1 MKKVPEGSGVSSRSL
16 DPQAALAT
24 AQPLLQ
30 PEGIRRLGRGV
41 LGKAPSGQESSQ
53 GWAQGPFVGGREGA
67 ASVGRGSRCLEHLLA
82 APGDGLH
89 PASTPGHRGS
99 HITHRGVSGTKWG
112 RTLCPARL
120 VALRKLP
127 L

>member
-1 MKKVPEGSGVSSRSL
+1 M
-16 DPQAALAT
+16 
-24 AQPLLQ
+24 
-30 PEGIRRLGRGV
+30 
-41 LGKAPSGQESSQ
+41 
-53 GWAQGPFVGGREGA
+53 
-67 ASVGRGSRCLEHLLA
+67 GRGSRCLEHLLA

-99 HITHRGVSGTKWG
+99 HITHRCVSGTKRG

-120 VALRKLP
+120 VTLRKLA